1 MNAKLN
7 LIGQPVCTP
16 SQTNQRKERVTMYI
30 DPKSQIAKVP
40 AMRVRDF
47 LHRTRDAYWTCETVA
62 NRLKLS
68 DARAQALVSELLR
81 LGYIETSDIWEGKHY
96 HITLAGSTFAL
107 ASAARPL
114 TRQTAERKLDEF
126 LDRVRAVN
134 AGTTFA
140 FRVRRALVFGSYLT
154 DQERID
160 DIDIAIELAPR
171 ENDPEKRKAANEAR
185 IRAAHKAGRHFSNVI
200 NECMWPTEEVYLFL
214 KSRSSAILLY
224 YMDHEIL
231 QQTKTR
237 VIYPEKKGAKRP
249 RASTA
254 KGARDQVQTDRPAR
268 QRKKP

>member
-1 MNAKLN
+1 MHIDAK
-7 LIGQPVCTP
+7 
-16 SQTNQRKERVTMYI
+16 SK
-30 DPKSQIAKVP
+30 IAQVP
-40 AMRVRDF
+40 AIQVRDF
-47 LHRTRDAYWTCETVA
+47 LRSTHGVYWPWESVA
-62 NRLKLS
+62 DSLALS
-68 DARAQALVSELLR
+68 AARAKSLVSELLR
-81 LGYIETSDIWEGKHY
+81 LGYIERSDVRDGQYY
-96 HITLAGSTFAL
+96 HITLTGSTFAL

-171 ENDPEKRKAANEAR
+171 EKDPEKRMAANEAR
-185 IRAAHKAGRHFSNVI
+185 IRAAHKAGRHFSNAI

-224 YMDHEIL
+224 YLDDEIL